1 MSKSQAN
8 KLNFY
13 NLKFFLFIV
22 VLEIIILFILINN
35 QYLIPFIILLLLQ
48 FVIISALSLHK
59 INKMKE
65 EIHTYKMNLQKK
77 SKESDMSIQELHTA
91 NEELRALNKEL
102 IKSKKEL
109 EELSDYRGRFLVN
122 MSHELRTPLNSIIGF
137 STVMLDNSYD
147 IDRNE
152 YREMVQIIHDSS
164 KKLLTL
170 INNILDLT
178 KVETSTYEPNPGY
191 MDINNILEAS
201 ASICKGMLKNNSSV
215 IFNFKKEENLPK
227 VWADERALSKALNN
241 IIDNAVK
248 FTKRGEITLKA
259 YHEDKFVIIEI
270 SDTGIGINSEIYK
283 HIFEPFITAY
293 ADKDNR
299 TLSEKNGTGIGL
311 ALSKYLL
318 EIIEAELL
326 IDSQD
331 GHGTVVKIKL
341 KKQDSNA

>member
-8 KLNFY
+8 KLNFSGF
-13 NLKFFLFIV
+13 KIFLLIVLFEFIV
-22 VLEIIILFILINN
+22 LIILINN
-35 QYLIPFIILLLLQ
+35 QFLLPFMVLLLMQ
-48 FVIISALSLHK
+48 FTVISALALQK
-59 INKMKE
+59 INKLKQQV
-65 EIHTYKMNLQKK
+65 HQYKINLREK
-77 SKESDMSIQELHTA
+77 SKESNLSIQELHTA
-91 NEELRALNKEL
+91 NEELRSLNNEL

-137 STVMLDNSYD
+137 STVLLDDSYE
-147 IDRNE
+147 IDKNE
-152 YREMVQIIHDSS
+152 YREMIQIIHDSS

-178 KVETSTYEPNPGY
+178 KVETSIYEPNPGY

-201 ASICKGMLKNNSSV
+201 ASICKGMLKNNSSI
-215 IFNFKKEENLPK
+215 IFNFKKEENLPN

-259 YHEDKFVIIEI
+259 YREDKFVIIEI
-270 SDTGIGINSEIYK
+270 RDTGVGINSEIYK
-283 HIFEPFITAY
+283 HIFEPFIAAY

-299 TLSEKNGTGIGL
+299 TLSEKEGAGIGL
-311 ALSKYLL
+311 ALAKYLL
-318 EIIEAELL
+318 DTIDAEML
-326 IDSQD
+326 IDSQV
-331 GHGTVVKIKL
+331 GRGTVVRIKL
-341 KKQDSNA
+341 KKEEPNA